1 MRKKREPISPLEALR
16 KLAQAGVQDSPR
28 PTRHIDQDLD
38 ELPSLESRISCL
50 LGIANETSR
59 PTTNMIFFT
68 MYDIESN
75 KVRRLIAKYLIS
87 KGCTRIQDS
96 IFLADLPRPT
106 YEEIKRE
113 PRRGAVTLRQ
123 SRQHHRLSHLYGPAP
138 RHARHRGASGCR
150 HHHSQGQY
158 PLLLTLIG

>member
-68 MYDIESN
+68 RYDIESN

-106 YEEIKRE
+106 YEEIKRDLAE
-113 PRRGAVTLRQ
+113 VQSLYDNHDSIIVCPISTDQLHAMHVIGEQLDVDIITHKRNTLF
-123 SRQHHRLSHLYGPAP
+123 Y
-138 RHARHRGASGCR
+138 
-150 HHHSQGQY
+150 
-158 PLLLTLIG
+158 

>member
-68 MYDIESN
+68 MYDIERN

-106 YEEIKRE
+106 YEEIKRDLAE
-113 PRRGAVTLRQ
+113 VQSLYDNHDSIIVCPISTDQLHAMHVIGEQVDVDIITHKCNTLF
-123 SRQHHRLSHLYGPAP
+123 Y
-138 RHARHRGASGCR
+138 
-150 HHHSQGQY
+150 
-158 PLLLTLIG
+158 

>member
-106 YEEIKRE
+106 YEEIKRDLAE
-113 PRRGAVTLRQ
+113 VQSLYDNHDSIIVYPISTDQLHAMQVIGEQVDVDIITHKRNTLF
-123 SRQHHRLSHLYGPAP
+123 Y
-138 RHARHRGASGCR
+138 
-150 HHHSQGQY
+150 
-158 PLLLTLIG
+158 

>member
-1 MRKKREPISPLEALR
+1 MRKKRKPISPLEALR

-106 YEEIKRE
+106 YEEIKRDLAE
-113 PRRGAVTLRQ
+113 VQSLYDNHDSIIVCPISTDQLHAMHVIGEQLDVDIITHKRNTLF
-123 SRQHHRLSHLYGPAP
+123 Y
-138 RHARHRGASGCR
+138 
-150 HHHSQGQY
+150 
-158 PLLLTLIG
+158 

>member
-1 MRKKREPISPLEALR
+1 MRKKRKPISPLEALR

-106 YEEIKRE
+106 YEEIKRDLAE
-113 PRRGAVTLRQ
+113 VQSLYDNHDSIIVCPISTDQLHAMHVIGEQVDVDIITHKRNTLF
-123 SRQHHRLSHLYGPAP
+123 Y
-138 RHARHRGASGCR
+138 
-150 HHHSQGQY
+150 
-158 PLLLTLIG
+158 

>member
-96 IFLADLPRPT
+96 IFLAEVQSLYDNHDSIIVCPISTDQLHAMHVIGEQVDVDIIT
-106 YEEIKRE
+106 NKRN
-113 PRRGAVTLRQ
+113 TLF
-123 SRQHHRLSHLYGPAP
+123 Y
-138 RHARHRGASGCR
+138 
-150 HHHSQGQY
+150 
-158 PLLLTLIG
+158 

>member
-1 MRKKREPISPLEALR
+1 MRKKRKPISPLEALR

-28 PTRHIDQDLD
+28 PTRHIDRDLD

-106 YEEIKRE
+106 YEEIKRDLAE
-113 PRRGAVTLRQ
+113 VQSLYDNHDSIIVCPISTDQLHAMHVIGEQVDVDIITHKRNTLF
-123 SRQHHRLSHLYGPAP
+123 Y
-138 RHARHRGASGCR
+138 
-150 HHHSQGQY
+150 
-158 PLLLTLIG
+158 

>member
-1 MRKKREPISPLEALR
+1 MRKKRKPISPLEALR

-75 KVRRLIAKYLIS
+75 KVRRLVAKYLIS

-96 IFLADLPRPT
+96 IFLADLPRAT
-106 YEEIKRE
+106 YEEIKRDLAE
-113 PRRGAVTLRQ
+113 VQSLYDNHDSIIVCPISTDQLHAMHVIGEQVDVDIITHKRNTLF
-123 SRQHHRLSHLYGPAP
+123 Y
-138 RHARHRGASGCR
+138 
-150 HHHSQGQY
+150 
-158 PLLLTLIG
+158 

>member
-106 YEEIKRE
+106 YEEIKRDLAE
-113 PRRGAVTLRQ
+113 VQSLYDNHDSIIVCPISTDQLHAMHVIGEQLDVDIITHKRNTLF
-123 SRQHHRLSHLYGPAP
+123 Y
-138 RHARHRGASGCR
+138 
-150 HHHSQGQY
+150 
-158 PLLLTLIG
+158 

>member
-96 IFLADLPRPT
+96 IFLANLPRPT
-106 YEEIKRE
+106 YEEIKRDLAE
-113 PRRGAVTLRQ
+113 VQSLYDNHDSIIVCPISTDQLHAMHVIGEQVDVDIITHKRNTLF
-123 SRQHHRLSHLYGPAP
+123 Y
-138 RHARHRGASGCR
+138 
-150 HHHSQGQY
+150 
-158 PLLLTLIG
+158 

>member
-50 LGIANETSR
+50 LGIANETNR

-75 KVRRLIAKYLIS
+75 KARRLIAKYLIS

-106 YEEIKRE
+106 YEEIKRDLAE
-113 PRRGAVTLRQ
+113 VQSLYDNHDSIIVCPISTDQLHAMHVIGEQVDVDIITHKCNTLF
-123 SRQHHRLSHLYGPAP
+123 Y
-138 RHARHRGASGCR
+138 
-150 HHHSQGQY
+150 
-158 PLLLTLIG
+158 

>member
-1 MRKKREPISPLEALR
+1 MRKKREPISPLEARR

-75 KVRRLIAKYLIS
+75 KVKSLISKYLIS

-106 YEEIKRE
+106 YEEIKRDLAE
-113 PRRGAVTLRQ
+113 VQSLYDNHDSIIVCPISTDQLHAMHVIGEQLDVDIITHKRNTLF
-123 SRQHHRLSHLYGPAP
+123 Y
-138 RHARHRGASGCR
+138 
-150 HHHSQGQY
+150 
-158 PLLLTLIG
+158 

>member
-1 MRKKREPISPLEALR
+1 MRKKRKPISPLEALR

-38 ELPSLESRISCL
+38 ELPSLENRISCL
-50 LGIANETSR
+50 LGIANETDR

-75 KVRRLIAKYLIS
+75 KVRRLVAKYLIS

-96 IFLADLPRPT
+96 IFLADLSRAT
-106 YEEIKRE
+106 YEEIMRDLAEVQSLYDNHDSIIVCPISTDQLHAMHVIGEQVDVDIITHKRN
-113 PRRGAVTLRQ
+113 TLF
-123 SRQHHRLSHLYGPAP
+123 Y
-138 RHARHRGASGCR
+138 
-150 HHHSQGQY
+150 
-158 PLLLTLIG
+158 

>member
-50 LGIANETSR
+50 LGIANETDR

-96 IFLADLPRPT
+96 IFLADLSRAT
-106 YEEIKRE
+106 YEEIKRDLAE
-113 PRRGAVTLRQ
+113 VQSLYDNHDSIIVCPISTDQLHAMHVIGEQVDVDIITHKRNTLF
-123 SRQHHRLSHLYGPAP
+123 Y
-138 RHARHRGASGCR
+138 
-150 HHHSQGQY
+150 
-158 PLLLTLIG
+158 

>member
-1 MRKKREPISPLEALR
+1 MRKKREPISPLERLR

-106 YEEIKRE
+106 YEEIKRDLAE
-113 PRRGAVTLRQ
+113 VQSLYDNHDSIIVCPISTDQLHAMHVIGEQVDVDIITHKRNTLF
-123 SRQHHRLSHLYGPAP
+123 Y
-138 RHARHRGASGCR
+138 
-150 HHHSQGQY
+150 
-158 PLLLTLIG
+158 

>member
-16 KLAQAGVQDSPR
+16 KLAQAGVQDSTR

-75 KVRRLIAKYLIS
+75 KVRRVIAKYLIS
-87 KGCTRIQDS
+87 KGCTRIQNS

-106 YEEIKRE
+106 YEEIKRDLAE
-113 PRRGAVTLRQ
+113 VQSLYDNHDSIIVCPISTDQLHAMHVIGEQVDVDIITHKRNTLF
-123 SRQHHRLSHLYGPAP
+123 Y
-138 RHARHRGASGCR
+138 
-150 HHHSQGQY
+150 
-158 PLLLTLIG
+158 

>member
-1 MRKKREPISPLEALR
+1 MRKKRKPISPLEALR

-50 LGIANETSR
+50 LGIAKETDR

-75 KVRRLIAKYLIS
+75 KVRRLVAKYLIS

-96 IFLADLPRPT
+96 IFLADLSRAT
-106 YEEIKRE
+106 YEEIKRDLAE
-113 PRRGAVTLRQ
+113 VQSLYDNHDSIIVCPISTDQLHAMHVIGEQVDVDIITHKRNTLF
-123 SRQHHRLSHLYGPAP
+123 Y
-138 RHARHRGASGCR
+138 
-150 HHHSQGQY
+150 
-158 PLLLTLIG
+158 

>member
-75 KVRRLIAKYLIS
+75 KVRHLIAKYLIS

-106 YEEIKRE
+106 YEEIKRDLAE
-113 PRRGAVTLRQ
+113 VQSLYDNHDSIIVCPISTDQLHAMHVIGEQVDVDIITHKRNTL
-123 SRQHHRLSHLYGPAP
+123 LY
-138 RHARHRGASGCR
+138 
-150 HHHSQGQY
+150 
-158 PLLLTLIG
+158 

>member
-106 YEEIKRE
+106 YEEIKRDLAE
-113 PRRGAVTLRQ
+113 VQSLYDNHDSIIVYPISTDQLHAMHVIGEQVDVDIITHKRNTLF
-123 SRQHHRLSHLYGPAP
+123 Y
-138 RHARHRGASGCR
+138 
-150 HHHSQGQY
+150 
-158 PLLLTLIG
+158 

>member
-106 YEEIKRE
+106 YEEIKRDLAE
-113 PRRGAVTLRQ
+113 VESLYDNHDSIIVCPISTDQLHAMHVIGEQVDVDIITHKRNTLF
-123 SRQHHRLSHLYGPAP
+123 Y
-138 RHARHRGASGCR
+138 
-150 HHHSQGQY
+150 
-158 PLLLTLIG
+158 

>member
-1 MRKKREPISPLEALR
+1 MRKKRKPISPLEALR

-28 PTRHIDQDLD
+28 PTRHIDRDLD

-50 LGIANETSR
+50 LGIANETDR
-59 PTTNMIFFT
+59 LTTNMIFFT

-75 KVRRLIAKYLIS
+75 KVRRLVAKYLIS

-106 YEEIKRE
+106 YEEIKRDLAE
-113 PRRGAVTLRQ
+113 VQALYDNHDSIIVCPISTDQLHAMHVIGEQVDVDIITHKRNTLF
-123 SRQHHRLSHLYGPAP
+123 Y
-138 RHARHRGASGCR
+138 
-150 HHHSQGQY
+150 
-158 PLLLTLIG
+158 

>member
-1 MRKKREPISPLEALR
+1 MRKKRKPISPLEALR

-28 PTRHIDQDLD
+28 PTRHIDRDLD

-50 LGIANETSR
+50 LGIANETDR

-75 KVRRLIAKYLIS
+75 KVRRLVAKYLIS

-106 YEEIKRE
+106 YEEIKRDLAE
-113 PRRGAVTLRQ
+113 VQALYDNHDSIIVCPISTDQLHAMHVIGEQVDVDIITHKRNTLF
-123 SRQHHRLSHLYGPAP
+123 Y
-138 RHARHRGASGCR
+138 
-150 HHHSQGQY
+150 
-158 PLLLTLIG
+158 

>member
-106 YEEIKRE
+106 YEEIKRDLAE
-113 PRRGAVTLRQ
+113 VQSLYDNHDSIIVCPISTDQLHAMHVIGEQVDVDIITHKRNTLF
-123 SRQHHRLSHLYGPAP
+123 Y
-138 RHARHRGASGCR
+138 
-150 HHHSQGQY
+150 
-158 PLLLTLIG
+158 

>member
-87 KGCTRIQDS
+87 NGCTRIQDS

-106 YEEIKRE
+106 YEEIKRDLAE
-113 PRRGAVTLRQ
+113 VQSLYDNHDSIIVCPISTDQLHAMHVIGEQVDVDIITHKRNTLF
-123 SRQHHRLSHLYGPAP
+123 Y
-138 RHARHRGASGCR
+138 
-150 HHHSQGQY
+150 
-158 PLLLTLIG
+158 

>member
-106 YEEIKRE
+106 YEEIKRDLAE
-113 PRRGAVTLRQ
+113 VQSPYDNHDSIIVCPISTDQLHAMHVIGEQVDVDIITHKRNTLF
-123 SRQHHRLSHLYGPAP
+123 Y
-138 RHARHRGASGCR
+138 
-150 HHHSQGQY
+150 
-158 PLLLTLIG
+158 

>member
-106 YEEIKRE
+106 CEEIKRDLAE
-113 PRRGAVTLRQ
+113 VQSLYDNHDSIIVCPISTDQLHAMHVIGEHLDVDIITHKRNTLF
-123 SRQHHRLSHLYGPAP
+123 Y
-138 RHARHRGASGCR
+138 
-150 HHHSQGQY
+150 
-158 PLLLTLIG
+158 